1 MPRSLT
7 EIIEH
12 ADELADRF
20 EDYEPRDA
28 DRVPLAELIERRL
41 RQAAVA
47 RADVERQVVAAVTA
61 ARAEGMS
68 WARIGELLGTSAQA
82 THKRYSAV
90 ISRAETATKR
100 AKRSTRRVGP
110 TAVK

>member
-1 MPRSLT
+1 MPRSLQ

-20 EDYEPRDA
+20 ENYEPNDA
-28 DRVPLAELIERRL
+28 DRVPIAEINERRL

-47 RADVERQVVAAVTA
+47 RANVERQVIAAVTA
-61 ARAEGMS
+61 ARADGMS

-82 THKRYSAV
+82 THKRYRVLIAQV
-90 ISRAETATKR
+90 EAATRR
-100 AKRSTRRVGP
+100 AKGVRRRTRST
-110 TAVK
+110 A